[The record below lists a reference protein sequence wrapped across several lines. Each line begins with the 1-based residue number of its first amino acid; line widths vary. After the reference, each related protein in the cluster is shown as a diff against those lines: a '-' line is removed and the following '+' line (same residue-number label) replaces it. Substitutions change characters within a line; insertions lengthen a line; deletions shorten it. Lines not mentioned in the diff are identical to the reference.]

1 MSNISF
7 KTDMANYLITI
18 SYAKLVKHSNFDRSI
33 EMNYPNKAAELY
45 DKACSISEVNL
56 SFMFHSMFFMC
67 YEKEMQLFYF

>member
-1 MSNISF
+1 MSNISI

-56 SFMFHSMFFMC
+56 SFMLHSMFLCVM
-67 YEKEMQLFYF
+67 KK